1 MRGPFARGVDAVR
14 YMVKT
19 TELYD
24 LSASLA
30 GEYLQRTEY
39 PFEALA
45 HIGEW
50 IARIG
55 ENLPHEAFWRAGDEV
70 WISESASVAPTAQI
84 IGPAIVG
91 PSCEIRHGAYLRGNV
106 LLGKGCVV
114 GNSSELK
121 NCILFDGVQLPHF
134 NYAGDSVLG
143 RGVHFGAGAIAS
155 NLRADRQNVCLHVS
169 GANIPTERRKVG
181 AMVGDGAEIGC
192 GAVLSPGAVVGPR
205 AIVYPLK
212 LVRGCVPSDA
222 ILKSDD
228 SIIKRV

>member
-1 MRGPFARGVDAVR
+1 MRGAGARGVVGMKYA
-14 YMVKT
+14 VKT
-19 TELYD
+19 PELFD

-30 GEYLQRTEY
+30 GSYLRGTEY

-50 IARIG
+50 ILQIG
-55 ENLPHEAFWRAGDEV
+55 ENLPREAFLCLGNDV
-70 WISESASVAPTAQI
+70 WVSKSASVAPTAQI
-84 IGPAIVG
+84 IGPAIIG
-91 PSCEIRHGAYLRGNV
+91 PSCEIRHCAYLRGNV
-106 LLGKGCVV
+106 LLGEGCVV
-114 GNSSELK
+114 GNSSEVK
-121 NCILFDGVQLPHF
+121 NSILFDGAQLPHF
-134 NYAGDSVLG
+134 NYVGDSVLG

-155 NLRADRQNVCLHVS
+155 NLRADRKNVCLHVE
-169 GANIPTERRKVG
+169 GVGVPTKRRKVG

-192 GAVLSPGAVVGPR
+192 GAVLSPGAVVGAR

-212 LVRGCVPSDA
+212 LVRGCVPADS